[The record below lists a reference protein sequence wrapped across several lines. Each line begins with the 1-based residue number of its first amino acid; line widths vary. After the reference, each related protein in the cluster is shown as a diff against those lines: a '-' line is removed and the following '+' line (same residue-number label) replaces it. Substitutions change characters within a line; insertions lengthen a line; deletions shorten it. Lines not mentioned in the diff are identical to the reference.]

1 MGDNTCIL
9 HGYDDDSDEN
19 DDGALSSFSSM
30 SS

>member
-1 MGDNTCIL
+1 ML